1 MPSTLP
7 TNCELRVLKVMVFE
21 TYIFERLAP
30 FADPMYVSI
39 KQLVPVS
46 NLDLPLPGAAD
57 AVSIKN
63 RWYSAKGWYSAVQ
76 TPWRQGAKKK
86 KWYSAAQPSGGTV
99 QVP

>member
-7 TNCELRVLKVMVFE
+7 TCELTVIKVIVFE

-39 KQLVPVS
+39 KQLVLVS

-63 RWYSAKGWYSAVQ
+63 RWYIVKGWYSAVQ
-76 TPWRQGAKKK
+76 TP
-86 KWYSAAQPSGGTV
+86 
-99 QVP
+99 

>member
-7 TNCELRVLKVMVFE
+7 TYELTVIKVIVSE
-21 TYIFERLAP
+21 TNIFERLTP

-46 NLDLPLPGAAD
+46 NLDRPLPGAAD

-63 RWYSAKGWYSAVQ
+63 RWYIVKGWYSAVQ
-76 TPWRQGAKKK
+76 TP
-86 KWYSAAQPSGGTV
+86 
-99 QVP
+99 